1 MSIQSAREAISKH
14 GGALKAADASFFAS
28 VEKRYNAIKAGGSG
42 HPADLRRLQSDVANW
57 TNALVNKAGWS
68 NERDAPVYDGA
79 MAWHDLLGA
88 EIDLMVVAGPSAR
101 GTAPRSGWVDV
112 KTGEPVRVYSSSE
125 KISESNSYSGPGVG
139 DILNGL
145 LSGPRTPEIKAAL
158 ETGTQTAGGYTVP
171 DIVLGEFF
179 DKLRAKTQFINAG
192 ARTILLDG
200 RTTVAR
206 IDTDPVPAWR
216 DENDAVTESE
226 PTFGA
231 VNFIPRSLACLV
243 KMSEELLADSV
254 NAAEALE
261 TALIG
266 ALSVELDRACLF
278 GSGASNQ
285 PLGLYNQAGIN
296 TVSMGTNGVTPTNWD
311 SIIDAMYEIE
321 VANGGPAT
329 AAIHHPRT
337 ARTFRKLRDGEGQPL
352 MMPEALRDIAYLT
365 TTSVPID
372 QEQGSGTALSTIIVG
387 NYPKAILGLR
397 QSLVIR
403 RLTETF
409 AGNLQVGFLAYLR
422 ADVGVEQPKAFTRI
436 TGVKA

>member
-1 MSIQSAREAISKH
+1 MSIQAAREAISKNA
-14 GGALKAADASFFAS
+14 GALKAADATFFAS
-28 VEKRYNAIKAGGSG
+28 VEKRYTAIKASGSG
-42 HPADLRRLQSDVANW
+42 HPADLRRLQSDVAAW
-57 TNALVNKAGWS
+57 ATNLIGNKDWS
-68 NERDAPVYDGA
+68 NDRDTPAYDGA
-79 MAWHDLLGA
+79 MAWSDLIGT
-88 EIDLMVVAGPSAR
+88 EIDLMVIAGPSAR
-101 GTAPRSGWVDV
+101 GAAPRSGWVDV
-112 KTGEPVRVYSSSE
+112 KTGEAVKVYSSSE
-125 KISESNSYSGPGVG
+125 KIAEANNYSGPGVG

-145 LSGPRTPEIKAAL
+145 LAGPRTPEIKAAL

-179 DKLRAKTQFINAG
+179 DKLRAQSQFINAG

-200 RTTVAR
+200 RTTIAR
-206 IDTDPVPAWR
+206 IDSDPVPAWR
-216 DENDAVTESE
+216 DENEAVTESE

-231 VNFIPRSLACLV
+231 VNFTPRSLACLV

-261 TALIG
+261 TALLG

-278 GSGASNQ
+278 GSGASSQ
-285 PLGLYNQAGIN
+285 PLGLYNQVGIN
-296 TVSMGTNGVTPTNWD
+296 SVSMGTDGAVPANWD
-311 SIIDAMYEIE
+311 EILDAVYDIE
-321 VANGGPAT
+321 LANGGPAT

-337 ARTFRKLRDGEGQPL
+337 ARTYRKLKDTTNQPL
-352 MMPEALRDIAYLT
+352 MMPESLRDVRFLP
-365 TTSVPID
+365 TTSVPIN
-372 QEQGSGTALSTIIVG
+372 QTQGTGTALSTIIVG

-436 TGVKA
+436 TGVKV